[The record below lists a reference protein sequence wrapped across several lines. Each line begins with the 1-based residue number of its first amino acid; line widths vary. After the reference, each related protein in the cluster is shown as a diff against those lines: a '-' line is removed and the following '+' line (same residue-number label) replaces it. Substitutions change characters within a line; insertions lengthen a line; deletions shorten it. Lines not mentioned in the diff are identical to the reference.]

1 MTEEENNQ
9 KPDGGDATGVDSL
22 GEEEQMIFWDTLYT
36 YHDLHSETKGFT
48 DFYDDEEYKEYMIE
62 MRQYNEA
69 EIYKYM

>member
-1 MTEEENNQ
+1 
-9 KPDGGDATGVDSL
+9 
-22 GEEEQMIFWDTLYT
+22 MIFWDTLYT